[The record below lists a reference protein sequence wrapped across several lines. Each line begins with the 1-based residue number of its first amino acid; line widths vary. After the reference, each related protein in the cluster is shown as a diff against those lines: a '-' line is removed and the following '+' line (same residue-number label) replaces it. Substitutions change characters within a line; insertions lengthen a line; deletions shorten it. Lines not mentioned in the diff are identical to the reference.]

1 MIRVIDRTLVLLEA
15 FNLREPAFREIAELL
30 CACGANF
37 LEVTPAVYHQL
48 GTLRGAQ
55 YILRVESPQEAKAYL
70 DNADI
75 KRFVCKS
82 GFDCALRVYPEIK
95 INDMRDFY
103 TVERF
108 RRCDR
113 VRVCG
118 LADTVLQP
126 QSKLYTNLRSAF
138 EGEIE
143 FAADNDC
150 YAATSLTLQ
159 WAILGGTEV
168 VTSFFGMGS
177 MAAFENVTRLLYLLK
192 GRRTKSALGSLGQLE
207 RRLSA
212 MLTECESA

>member
-1 MIRVIDRTLVLLEA
+1 MIRVIDKTLVLLEA

-37 LEVTPAVYHQL
+37 LEATPAVYQQL
-48 GTLRGAQ
+48 GTVRGAQ
-55 YILRVESPQEAKAYL
+55 YILRVENPEEARAYS
-70 DNADI
+70 DHTDI
-75 KRFVCKS
+75 KRFICKS
-82 GFDCALRVYPEIK
+82 GFDCALRVYPEVK

-118 LADTVLQP
+118 LADSVLQP
-126 QSKLYTNLRSAF
+126 QSKLYAHLRSAF

-159 WAILGGTEV
+159 WAVLGGTEV

-177 MAAFENVTRLLYLLK
+177 MAAFESVTRLLYLLQ
-192 GRRTKSALGSLGQLE
+192 GRRAKSALSFLGQLE

-212 MLTECESA
+212 MLMESESA